1 MCPLFDT
8 RNPDRSSD
16 RGDSR
21 LAASARPPLQIALA
35 LMLAG
40 ASPCALAQAFPAKP
54 VRIIVAFPPGGGTD
68 IVARTISPKLSEFLG
83 QQVVIDNRSGAA
95 GIVGTDLAAKS
106 PPDGYTIFMG
116 TLGNLSVNPLLYPK
130 LPFDV
135 ARDFAPLTLVV
146 AVTFM
151 LYSHPSFPVATVKDL
166 IALAK
171 SRPGHVNYASSGIG
185 GAPHLGAE
193 LFNSMAG
200 VKMVHI
206 AYKGSGPSF
215 TDLLGGQVPITFDSM
230 VQGLPYVKSGKL
242 RAVATLGPK
251 RSPVL
256 PAVPTVGETLPG
268 YEVVN
273 WFGTVVPA
281 ATPRDVVMRLH
292 TEMVKVLRLPE
303 IRERLIAQGT
313 DPVGNSTEEFGAFM
327 KSETAKW
334 AKVIKEADIRA
345 E

>member
-1 MCPLFDT
+1 
-8 RNPDRSSD
+8 
-16 RGDSR
+16 
-21 LAASARPPLQIALA
+21 
-35 LMLAG
+35 MLAG
-40 ASPCALAQAFPAKP
+40 AGPSALAQTFPAKP
-54 VRIIVAFPPGGGTD
+54 VRIIVAFPPGGGAD
-68 IVARTISPKLSEFLG
+68 IVARTMSPRLSEFLG
-83 QQVVIDNRSGAA
+83 QQVIVDNRAGAA

-106 PPDGYTIFMG
+106 PPDGHTIFLG
-116 TLGNLSVNPLLYPK
+116 TLGNLSVNSLLYPK

-135 ARDFAPLTLVV
+135 GRDFAPLTLVV

-151 LYSHPSFPVATVKDL
+151 LYSHPSFPVKTVKDL

-171 SRPGHVNYASSGIG
+171 TRSGHVNYASSGVG
-185 GAPHLGAE
+185 GAPHLSAE

-215 TDLLGGQVPITFDSM
+215 IDLLGGQVPITFDSM

-256 PAVPTVGETLPG
+256 PDVPTVGETLPG

-281 ATPRDVVMRLH
+281 GTPRDVVSRLH
-292 TEMVKVLRLPE
+292 TEVVKVLRLPE
-303 IRERLIAQGT
+303 IRERLVAQGT
-313 DPVGNSTEEFGAFM
+313 DPVGNTPEEFGAFM

>member
-1 MCPLFDT
+1 
-8 RNPDRSSD
+8 
-16 RGDSR
+16 
-21 LAASARPPLQIALA
+21 
-35 LMLAG
+35 
-40 ASPCALAQAFPAKP
+40 
-54 VRIIVAFPPGGGTD
+54 VRIIVAFPPGGGAD

-83 QQVVIDNRSGAA
+83 QQVVVDNRSGAA
-95 GIVGTDLAAKS
+95 GIVGTEAAAKS
-106 PPDGYTIFMG
+106 PPDGHTIFLG

-135 ARDFAPLTLVV
+135 GRDFAPLTLVV
-146 AVTFM
+146 GVTFV
-151 LYSHPSFPVATVKDL
+151 LYCHPYFPVMTVKDL

-171 SRPGHVNYASSGIG
+171 SRPGQVNYASSGVG
-185 GAPHLGAE
+185 GAPHLSAE
-193 LFNSMAG
+193 LFKSMAG

-215 TDLLGGQVPITFDSM
+215 IDLLGGQVSITFDSM

-242 RAVATLGPK
+242 RAVATLGPT

-256 PAVPTVGETLPG
+256 PEVPTVGETLPG

-281 ATPRDVVMRLH
+281 ATPREIVSRLH
-292 TEMVKVLRLPE
+292 TEVVKVLRLPE

-313 DPVGNSTEEFGAFM
+313 EPVGNTTEEFGAFM
-327 KSETAKW
+327 KSEAAKW
-334 AKVIKEADIRA
+334 AKVIREADIRA

>member
-1 MCPLFDT
+1 M
-8 RNPDRSSD
+8 
-16 RGDSR
+16 R
-21 LAASARPPLQIALA
+21 LSLQITFGLA
-35 LMLAG
+35 LLACG
-40 ASPCALAQAFPAKP
+40 PFAAAQSFPSKP

-83 QQVVIDNRSGAA
+83 QQVVVDNRAGAA

-106 PPDGYTIFMG
+106 APDGHTIFMG

-135 ARDFAPLTLVV
+135 GRDFAPLTLVV
-146 AVTFM
+146 SVTFM
-151 LYSHPSFPVATVKDL
+151 LYAHPSFPVTTVKDL
-166 IALAK
+166 ITLAR
-171 SRPGHVNYASSGIG
+171 SRPGQVNYASSGVG

-215 TDLLGGQVPITFDSM
+215 IDLLGGQVPITFDSM

-242 RAVATLGPK
+242 RAVATLGPR

-256 PAVPTVGETLPG
+256 PDVPTVGETLPG

-281 ATPRDVVMRLH
+281 ATPRDIVSRLH
-292 TEMVKVLRLPE
+292 TEVVKVLRLPE
-303 IRERLIAQGT
+303 IRDRLVAQGT
-313 DPVGNSTEEFGAFM
+313 EPVGNTTEEFGAFM
-327 KSETAKW
+327 KSESAKW
-334 AKVIKEADIRA
+334 ANVIKEADIRA